1 MKRRRGWAPWRLQCI
16 WLKRQEEEGEAL
28 CITVEPAG
36 ASASD
41 PMVTDDY
48 RGATEPAA
56 ASNVLASMFPTL
68 QPDGADITPDR
79 VRVKSW
85 RRQSYRFGNRATEN
99 GVEGRWRE
107 RWLLSSLTLGELA
120 VKEERLMV
128 GEAVFVPDQ

>member
-1 MKRRRGWAPWRLQCI
+1 MTETWVMVGDGASDRGAS
-16 WLKRQEEEGEAL
+16 
-28 CITVEPAG
+28 EPAE
-36 ASASD
+36 ASASV

-107 RWLLSSLTLGELA
+107 RWWLSSLTLGELA
-120 VKEERLMV
+120 VMEKRLMV
-128 GEAVFVPDQ
+128 GEAEFVPDQ